1 MLAPS
6 WTLTFPDWA
15 KSTAVVKITVAKN
28 LTRTPSRAKTSWEYG
43 LRSTQ
48 YTVVASH
55 RDITVNPQVKWR
67 NQAIALIEGF

>member
-1 MLAPS
+1 MASDP
-6 WTLTFPDWA
+6 
-15 KSTAVVKITVAKN
+15 I
-28 LTRTPSRAKTSWEYG
+28 
-43 LRSTQ
+43 Q

>member
-43 LRSTQ
+43 LRSNSVYGGGKPSRHHCQSTGQ
-48 YTVVASH
+48 MAKPGHSAH
-55 RDITVNPQVKWR
+55 
-67 NQAIALIEGF
+67 